1 MTLARLGSRQRA
13 RLSGAAL
20 LSLAALTC
28 AGVMSMQ
35 AVTAPPISAGETAYR
50 YWSFWG
56 SEDDVWTYATQGPA
70 TMAAADG
77 MTLGW
82 RFGIATE
89 RDTSALE
96 PQLTPVQVWEASCA
110 AIRPQPGLA
119 RVAFALD
126 FGSSADAP
134 AGEIPPDSRN
144 ECAFVDEGSSLAR
157 ALSSVAVIRDE
168 SGLICSFD
176 GYPASECAPV
186 MTVEAS
192 ASSDSREVGNS
203 LAPDHGAASQAF
215 SDNQSVQGVG
225 SNSPIRSVVIGASA
239 VTALFITVALLLTR
253 RSSRRASRSP

>member
-1 MTLARLGSRQRA
+1 MTPARLGSGQRT
-13 RLSGAAL
+13 RLSGASL
-20 LSLAALTC
+20 LSLAALTF

-50 YWSFWG
+50 YWSFWVG
-56 SEDDVWTYATQGPA
+56 GDDAWTYATQGPA

-144 ECAFVDEGSSLAR
+144 ECAVVDEGSSLAR
-157 ALSSVAVIRDE
+157 ALSSVSVIRDE

-186 MTVEAS
+186 IAVKAS
-192 ASSDSREVGNS
+192 ASSDSKELGNS
-203 LAPDHGAASQAF
+203 LAPDHGAASQG
-215 SDNQSVQGVG
+215 SGDNLSVQGVE
-225 SNSPIRSVVIGASA
+225 SSSPIKSVVFSAGA
-239 VTALFITVALLLTR
+239 VTALFITIALLLTR
-253 RSSRRASRSP
+253 HSSRRARRAP

>member
-1 MTLARLGSRQRA
+1 MTPARLGSGQRT
-13 RLSGAAL
+13 RLSGASL
-20 LSLAALTC
+20 LSIAALTF

-50 YWSFWG
+50 YWSFWVG
-56 SEDDVWTYATQGPA
+56 GDDAWTYATQGPA

-144 ECAFVDEGSSLAR
+144 ECAVVDEGSSLAR
-157 ALSSVAVIRDE
+157 ALSSVSVIRDE

-186 MTVEAS
+186 ITVEAS
-192 ASSDSREVGNS
+192 ASSDSQELGNS
-203 LAPDHGAASQAF
+203 LAPHHGAASRG
-215 SDNQSVQGVG
+215 SGDNLSVPGVE
-225 SNSPIRSVVIGASA
+225 SSSPIRSVVFGAGA
-239 VTALFITVALLLTR
+239 VTALFITIALLLTR
-253 RSSRRASRSP
+253 HSSRRARRAP